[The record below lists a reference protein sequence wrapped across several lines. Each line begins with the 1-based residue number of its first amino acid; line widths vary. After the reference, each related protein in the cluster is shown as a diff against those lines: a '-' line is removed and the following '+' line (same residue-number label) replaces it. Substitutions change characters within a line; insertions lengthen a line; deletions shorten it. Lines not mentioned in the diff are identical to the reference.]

1 MQTKLG
7 QAAGGTSFH
16 VHKLMPIFNYA
27 VTAYSTFFG
36 NWDPPFIGPVDAEV
50 ASMVAALFK
59 SPCTVRM
66 AICMVHL
73 AASEGQE
80 GCLRVLHELGVSLTV
95 ADSDGD
101 TPAHSAVNHGHEECL
116 RVLLWYI
123 KPPAGSDPYHRF
135 HFSVPDAAL
144 IR

>member
-1 MQTKLG
+1 M
-7 QAAGGTSFH
+7 GGTSFH
-16 VHKLMPIFNYA
+16 VHKFMPIFNYA

-73 AASEGQE
+73 AACEGQD
-80 GCLRVLHELGVSLTV
+80 GCLRELHKLASITAKNDYLPRKNSRVRNIDPNNLT
-95 ADSDGD
+95 
-101 TPAHSAVNHGHEECL
+101 NL
-116 RVLLWYI
+116 
-123 KPPAGSDPYHRF
+123 
-135 HFSVPDAAL
+135 
-144 IR
+144 